1 VMDLHLG
8 QPPKQREPGR
18 VLRPGGAADRRIP
31 GGGRQAGR
39 LAGEGRRGLPQVR
52 SQLRGRT
59 ARACLDRRLPRVPA
73 RVLGRLDAGA
83 AQISRLRSPSAL
95 RARCV
100 RTCPRLQLGSSEA
113 SRAWPSVSA
122 AAVAARRAVAVW
134 IRWPR
139 LPGSLSIISA
149 RPTSRA
155 VPALYC
161 SSFTAILAHGRSR
174 ARSPSG
180 NAAGSHDVAVRVAA
194 LPAKAGRVMSGTWRG
209 ARRSTSFVRPPGYD
223 DDAPSKPQWTA
234 VKTGELSTKWQ
245 TVSSSAVPASIT

>member
-8 QPPKQREPGR
+8 QPPEQREPGR
-18 VLRPGGAADRRIP
+18 VLRPGDAADRRIP

-52 SQLRGRT
+52 SQLGGRT

-100 RTCPRLQLGSSEA
+100 RTCPRLQPGSSEA

-174 ARSPSG
+174 ARSPPG
-180 NAAGSHDVAVRVAA
+180 MRQAATTLPCAWRRCPRRQAGSCRV
-194 LPAKAGRVMSGTWRG
+194 RG
-209 ARRSTSFVRPPGYD
+209 AVHAEAPRLSDPPDTMTTRPLN
-223 DDAPSKPQWTA
+223 PSGPPSRP
-234 VKTGELSTKWQ
+234 EN
-245 TVSSSAVPASIT
+245 